1 MPNGSVLSLV
11 LIAFLAGSSAAHA
24 AVISYS
30 EPADLSNTSFPTPL
44 GSLDVGTNTIT
55 GSIDCTTQPE
65 PNTNAACTGDRV
77 DDFSVTLPSGDQI
90 TSVTVNVTGYTTT
103 GTGDSALFRMSPL
116 PYTGYIFLQPVS
128 SNGLVSLFN
137 GSITGPGTFEFGA
150 DALQDISTATYP
162 NSVSFNYVYSITV
175 ALVSTPPTVAEP
187 ATLALLGVGIAGLG
201 FARRR
206 RLN

>member
-1 MPNGSVLSLV
+1 M
-11 LIAFLAGSSAAHA
+11 IAFLAGSSAAHA
-24 AVISYS
+24 AVIHYT
-30 EPADLSNTSFPTPL
+30 EPADLSNTSSPTPL
-44 GSLDVGTNTIT
+44 GSLDVGTNTIN

-90 TSVTVNVTGYTTT
+90 TSVTLNVTGYTTT

-116 PYTGYIFLQPVS
+116 PFTAYVFLHPVS
-128 SNGLVSLFN
+128 SNGPVSLFN

-162 NSVSFNYVYSITV
+162 NSVSFNYLYSITV
-175 ALVSTPPTVAEP
+175 AQVSTAPPLPQP
-187 ATLALLGVGIAGLG
+187 ATLALLGIGLAGIG
-201 FARRR
+201 FARPR